1 MSCAEQGDAAKFLK
15 SFLEEF
21 PNTLGTDDP
30 LPVSPLSRKVSVQ
43 EVKGESLDLG
53 LRLLSARN
61 APSWLGAAMCNAAV
75 TELLKDDLSPHYCP
89 KDPEQQPEAEQG
101 VVLLQ
106 SEPLQRLFINK
117 LREVGVAWQKQ
128 LPSPCSSS
136 SRTHSCS
143 VHAIR
148 NTRRKMEDRHM
159 ILKEFNQLLGL
170 KDGVDR
176 EYYAVFDGHGG
187 VDAATYAATHLHII
201 LSQQEALKSDA
212 ATAFKSSFRQTDDMF
227 KIKAKRERLRSGST
241 GVAALLTS
249 DRLTVSWLGDSQAM
263 LVRQGEPVTLM
274 DPHKPEREDEKK
286 RIEDLGG
293 CIAFMGCWRVNGT
306 YAVSRA
312 IGDFDQK
319 PYVSNEADST
329 SVQLSGDEDYILLA
343 CDGFFDVVRPGDV
356 PGLVLEALR
365 EGRGSGENVAQ
376 SLVAQAKAAGSSDN
390 ITVLLV
396 FLKEP
401 QQILS
406 HETSSRT
413 EEGGATAAATVI

>member
-1 MSCAEQGDAAKFLK
+1 MSCADQGDAAKFLK

-21 PNTLGTDDP
+21 PNPLGPEDP
-30 LPVSPLSRKVSVQ
+30 LPVSPLSRKVSLQ

-53 LRLLSARN
+53 LRLLSDRN
-61 APSWLGAAMCNAAV
+61 APSWLAAATCNAAV
-75 TELLKDDLSPHYCP
+75 TELLKDDLSPHHCP
-89 KDPEQQPEAEQG
+89 KDLEQQPEDEQG

-117 LREVGVAWQKQ
+117 LREVCVAWQKQ
-128 LPSPCSSS
+128 LPSPGSSS
-136 SRTHSCS
+136 SLTHSCS

-170 KDGVDR
+170 KVRLPHKDGVDR
-176 EYYAVFDGHGG
+176 EYYAV
-187 VDAATYAATHLHII
+187 
-201 LSQQEALKSDA
+201 QQEALNSHA
-212 ATAFKSSFRQTDDMF
+212 ATAFKSSFTQTDDMF

-241 GVAALLTS
+241 GVAVLLTS
-249 DRLTVSWLGDSQAM
+249 DQLTVSWLGDSQAM

-319 PYVSNEADST
+319 PYVSNEADSS
-329 SVQLSGDEDYILLA
+329 SVHLNGDEDYVLLA
-343 CDGFFDVVRPGDV
+343 CDGFFDVIRPGDV

-365 EGRGSGENVAQ
+365 EGRGSGEDVAQ

-401 QQILS
+401 QQLLTR
-406 HETSSRT
+406 ETSSRT